1 MRNVIHFITSFMCIG
16 VGLLI
21 YFSNNPSYSKYK
33 KYWYV
38 LVILG
43 ALTLFLRTSCA
54 KDIFFLRADSGF
66 QLQK

>member
-1 MRNVIHFITSFMCIG
+1 MRNVIHFITPFMCIG

-21 YFSNNPSYSKYK
+21 YFNKNPSYSKYK

-43 ALTLFLRTSCA
+43 ALTPGCA
-54 KDIFFLRADSGF
+54 KDISFVRAYSGF
-66 QLQK
+66 QLQKR